1 MTAPMAQLLCNQRV
15 ASAKKHQLH
24 FIIYAETFPVFSFE
38 SRTREDRVLSRS
50 EGPFDL
56 LAQTR
61 QTLFQLA
68 PTALCHL

>member
-1 MTAPMAQLLCNQRV
+1 MTAPMAQLLCNHCV
-15 ASAKKHQLH
+15 ASMKKHQLH

-56 LAQTR
+56 LAQT
-61 QTLFQLA
+61 FQ
-68 PTALCHL
+68 PWRPVFVR

>member
-1 MTAPMAQLLCNQRV
+1 MTAPMAQLLCNHRV

-38 SRTREDRVLSRS
+38 SGTGEDRVLSRS

-56 LAQTR
+56 LTQT
-61 QTLFQLA
+61 FQ
-68 PTALCHL
+68 PWRPVFVR